1 MDKLNISVDTLFP
14 SAKTVST
21 NGKLDVNTLFGSQT
35 DDPDIMFD
43 ANKLIERIKKRR
55 DIKLNCY
62 MKMLKYCHTR
72 IMEAD
77 NFQESDIIFT
87 TIDIMPNCKEFVPR
101 ECIEYISTKLRND
114 HFDTL
119 IISDTSLFITWN
131 DIELKKQKL
140 P

>member
-62 MKMLKYCHTR
+62 MKMLKY
-72 IMEAD
+72 
-77 NFQESDIIFT
+77 F
-87 TIDIMPNCKEFVPR
+87 
-101 ECIEYISTKLRND
+101 
-114 HFDTL
+114 
-119 IISDTSLFITWN
+119 
-131 DIELKKQKL
+131 
-140 P
+140 